1 MKSLRGRTALI
12 TGGSAGIG
20 LAIARA
26 LAREGMNL
34 VLAARTQE
42 SLERSA
48 SELRSSGTRV
58 LTFPTDVTDLEQLQ
72 SLVDSAFHE
81 FGSIEV
87 LVNNAGIESHRDFH
101 QFTSNEIVQTVQV
114 NLLATMQLTRL
125 VLPNM
130 FNAHCGHIV
139 NVASIAGKG
148 GHPFGAAYAASKA
161 GQIAF
166 TQSLR
171 IEYFSEGISASVI
184 CPGFTTD
191 GGMYQRL
198 AAEVGFESPWFFGKT
213 TCDAVAAATVKAI
226 LRDRPEVIVN
236 SFPVRPL
243 FALGQISP
251 RFANWLLR
259 LGTRHFFRKIAKTRE
274 QLEIVARDQQMTVT
288 AAPDLSHMPHAN
300 EIDLQQ
306 VSHTKS

>member
-1 MKSLRGRTALI
+1 MKSLRGKTALI
-12 TGGSAGIG
+12 TGASSGIG

-34 VLAARTQE
+34 VLAARTKE
-42 SLERSA
+42 LLERAAAEVQSP
-48 SELRSSGTRV
+48 ETRV
-58 LTFPTDVTDLEQLQ
+58 LTVPTDVTDVTQLQ
-72 SLVDSAFHE
+72 ALVQSTLNL
-81 FGSIEV
+81 FGTIDV
-87 LVNNAGIESHRDFH
+87 LVNNAGVESHRDFH
-101 QFTSNEIVQTVQV
+101 QIHIDEVERTVQV

-125 VLPNM
+125 VLPSM
-130 FNAHCGHIV
+130 FDAHSGHIV

-198 AAEVGFESPWFFGKT
+198 AAEVGFGAPWFFGKT
-213 TCDAVAAATVKAI
+213 NCDAVAAATVKAI

-243 FALGQISP
+243 FVLSQISP
-251 RFANWLLR
+251 RLANWLLR
-259 LGTRHFFRKIAKTRE
+259 LGTRHYFRKIAKTRE
-274 QLEIVARDQQMTVT
+274 QLELVARDNLG
-288 AAPDLSHMPHAN
+288 LSS
-300 EIDLQQ
+300 QT
-306 VSHTKS
+306 S